1 MLPKG
6 THLWECKVNEK
17 TSVYEQLNES
27 IAINTI
33 CTND

>member
-1 MLPKG
+1 MLLKCNY
-6 THLWECKVNEK
+6 LWECKVNEK